1 MKKIFVAM
9 CVLAAISF
17 PFHGWAAE
25 DEDMGKVAPDDYFE
39 GKKKIQTKQRE
50 EKRVRRNSITVE
62 YYPLPVSSEIAAIL
76 ILLFSPT
83 KML

>member
-17 PFHGWAAE
+17 SFHGWAAE

-39 GKKKIQTKQRE
+39 GKKKNPDKADR
-50 EKRVRRNSITVE
+50 KSVV
-62 YYPLPVSSEIAAIL
+62 
-76 ILLFSPT
+76 
-83 KML
+83 